1 MRALARG
8 QTLVIF
14 ALTLLLLTLLVTITL
29 TIGAKT
35 KEKMELQA
43 VADAAAYSSSV
54 VVARTY
60 NEIALMS
67 RAQIG
72 HMVSMAGVQSL
83 ISWSSYYRAQVEAT
97 RQSYNKS
104 KLPYEL
110 IIISCGMC
118 LMPRGDCKALCKC
131 AKKAIKD
138 IDETRDKLDQHQQQL
153 KQRWES
159 LDQAAGTQVK
169 HLQGAAAVLFGAQTE
184 RWIRM
189 QAELNDQS
197 IASSIVNKAKQGS
210 RWQNEWD
217 APSSGD
223 DVTLREAGPFGAM
236 LPVDLFNGHHVYAG
250 MGSRGFQFVTRR
262 SNGAAVLTRQLKQQ
276 IPQRD
281 VVTATNGGSAYFA
294 SSENHG
300 DLQPSG
306 AFAWADDHGPGAGAP
321 GTNAVVF
328 NRGEAPCPVSSP
340 GAATGVRA
348 VVKST
353 DSNDDSDEHTWSPGG
368 DPAEEQDRH
377 TLGMCV
383 RCPGIWPL
391 FVDYNPFRLVVPLD
405 NWGQPKSYAVIQ
417 RDLRKRNGQEPWNL
431 DFNFRFMR
439 GGGGTDFD
447 NRGLN
452 LSPING
458 GVDISKQTALSAG
471 IAYYHRYDHWKEP
484 PNLLNP
490 YWRATLVPY
499 DVDAQ
504 GRGDDVTDTM
514 NDVGAGFAA
523 EAFEE
528 LKKHGYRGGP

>member
-1 MRALARG
+1 MRALHRG
-8 QTLVIF
+8 QTLVLF
-14 ALTLLLLTLLVTITL
+14 ALTLLLLTLLVTVTL
-29 TIGAKT
+29 TIGVKA

-97 RQSYNKS
+97 RKSYNKS

-110 IIISCGMC
+110 IILSCGMC
-118 LMPRGDCKALCKC
+118 VKPRGDCKALCKC
-131 AKKAIKD
+131 AKRAIED

-169 HLQGAAAVLFGAQTE
+169 HLQGAAAALFGAQTE
-184 RWIRM
+184 RWVRM

-197 IASSIVNKAKQGS
+197 IASSIVDKAKQGS
-210 RWQNEWD
+210 RWPREWD

-223 DVTLREAGPFGAM
+223 DVSLREAGPFGAM
-236 LPVDLFNGHHVYAG
+236 LPVDVLNGHHVYAG

-281 VVTATNGGSAYFA
+281 AVTATNGGSAYFA

-300 DLQPSG
+300 NLQPSG

-328 NRGEAPCPVSSP
+328 NRGQPPCPVSSP
-340 GAATGVRA
+340 GASTGVQA
-348 VVKST
+348 HVKST
-353 DSNDDSDEHTWSPGG
+353 DENDDSDEHRWSPGG
-368 DPAEEQDRH
+368 DPAEEQERH
-377 TLGMCV
+377 TLGTCV

-391 FVDYNPFRLVVPLD
+391 FVDYNPLRLVVPLD

-431 DFNFRFMR
+431 DFNFRFLR
-439 GGGGTDFD
+439 GGDGTEFD

-458 GVDISKQTALSAG
+458 GMDISRQTALSAG

-490 YWRATLVPY
+490 YWRATLVPV
-499 DVDAQ
+499 DVDVQ
-504 GRGDDVTDTM
+504 GEDDVPRTLGE
-514 NDVGAGFAA
+514 VGAPWAA
-523 EAFEE
+523 EAYRE
-528 LKKHGYRGGP
+528 LRERGYRGGP